1 MEGDDDVQE
10 LTDIE
15 TGNDDDIA
23 SNNNDGDADGTAAFV
38 PTNCTSFELGHA
50 YSAVTAM
57 EPVYTRVP
65 LHAVIG
71 HTQPEWLVKQSVVSA
86 AEIAALLHTNDTAS
100 MGVEIQQANPVVIQR
115 GAGFVCIAGNH
126 RSIALANM
134 GILDETVTTWL
145 SPAQEDTAE
154 LQDTNSD
161 LADLPALVTD
171 DDEDV
176 NTAQVKS
183 KRINI
188 NNRDEVRANQRSGK
202 DSNITQEPT
211 IRKID
216 GNR

>member
-23 SNNNDGDADGTAAFV
+23 SNNDDGDADGTAAFV

-86 AEIAALLHTNDTAS
+86 AEIQHYYTPMILLRWASRFSKLIRLSFNVVRALYALPGTT
-100 MGVEIQQANPVVIQR
+100 GPLPWPTWGFWIRPLQR
-115 GAGFVCIAGNH
+115 GIH
-126 RSIALANM
+126 RHRRTQPSFR
-134 GILDETVTTWL
+134 TQRV
-145 SPAQEDTAE
+145 TAE
-154 LQDTNSD
+154 V
-161 LADLPALVTD
+161 PALVTD
-171 DDEDV
+171 HDEDV

-202 DSNITQEPT
+202 DSNIPQEPT